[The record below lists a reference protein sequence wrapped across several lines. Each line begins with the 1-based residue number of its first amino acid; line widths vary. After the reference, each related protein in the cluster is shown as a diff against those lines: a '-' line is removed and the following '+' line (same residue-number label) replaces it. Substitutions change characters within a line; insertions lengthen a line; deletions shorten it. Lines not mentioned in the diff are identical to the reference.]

1 MGTQGRQITL
11 ADARKFVVRVL
22 FGNLL
27 IKIMRNARIMHDGTW
42 TCRRRGKCIGIPTY
56 FHSLAQ
62 AWAIPE
68 QFTDKFDFNFTH
80 LAVAKIVSDTMIM
93 QCDLRFAAAEVKS
106 VLDFSILSR
115 LGTGLGPNL
124 ATLRMKSI
132 LNHIII
138 SDCKIIRE
146 MTIMQRWIATFTTFG
161 EQMYWKSHILLPWR
175 TTYAKT
181 RTLC

>member
-1 MGTQGRQITL
+1 M
-11 ADARKFVVRVL
+11 
-22 FGNLL
+22 
-27 IKIMRNARIMHDGTW
+27 
-42 TCRRRGKCIGIPTY
+42 
-56 FHSLAQ
+56 AQ
-62 AWAIPE
+62 AWAIPG
-68 QFTDKFDFNFTH
+68 QFAYKMDCNFIH
-80 LAVAKIVSDTMIM
+80 IAVAKIISDAMIM
-93 QCDLRFAAAEVKS
+93 QRGLQFAAAEVKS

-161 EQMYWKSHILLPWR
+161 EQMYWKSHILLP
-175 TTYAKT
+175 
-181 RTLC
+181 